1 MPGTGK
7 TKLSGNLGDTM
18 KESVGVAES
27 YVRSIAGDLGVPK
40 EFFTDHDI
48 HIHVPAG
55 GTPKDGPSAGVTMLT
70 AIVSL
75 LTGIPVNSELAMTGE
90 ASLRGAVLPVGGIKE
105 KVLAAHRAGIRKVI
119 LPEKNRKDWP
129 EIPEEV
135 RSCME
140 IKFVSRMEEVLNEAL
155 GKEKL
160 TAFKQSNEE

>member
-1 MPGTGK
+1 
-7 TKLSGNLGDTM
+7 M

-27 YVRSIAGDLGVPK
+27 YVRSVAGDLGIHK
-40 EFFTDHDI
+40 EFFTNHDI

-75 LTGIPVNSELAMTGE
+75 LTGIPVNNQLAMTGE

-105 KVLAAHRAGIRKVI
+105 KILAAHRAGIRKVL
-119 LPEKNRKDWP
+119 LPERNRKDWP

-135 RSCME
+135 RACME
-140 IKFVSRMEEVLNEAL
+140 IKFVSRMEEVLKEAL
-155 GKEKL
+155 GEENL
-160 TAFKQSNEE
+160 AAFKNRKTENPDD